1 MSNSALYSLTNLKII
16 FIDTKKISYI
26 INACDFKNI

>member
-16 FIDTKKISYI
+16 FIANSKISYI
-26 INACDFKNI
+26 INACDF